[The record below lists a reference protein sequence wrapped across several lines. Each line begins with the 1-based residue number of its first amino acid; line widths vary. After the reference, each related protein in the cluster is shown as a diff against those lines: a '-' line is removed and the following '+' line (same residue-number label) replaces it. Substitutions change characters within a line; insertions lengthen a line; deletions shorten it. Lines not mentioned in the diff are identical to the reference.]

1 MRVARTRKVTD
12 NTSLM
17 SEKTFADLKEAMEDA
32 LLLLSEEIAAI

>member
-1 MRVARTRKVTD
+1 
-12 NTSLM
+12 M